1 MDELPKYLQSLRHPE
16 AFVPLVL
23 GLSLIYLALANDESR
38 TRFAL
43 FGLGGLLYGYFRTAH
58 INAAEYSQWF
68 IPGDVTDLRRFLC
81 AGYMHNAS
89 YLGGVLA
96 ILVGWAFHIVVRVRT
111 EDADQPAPVG
121 EGGR

>member
-43 FGLGGLLYGYFRTAH
+43 FGLGGLFLLAL
-58 INAAEYSQWF
+58 AA
-68 IPGDVTDLRRFLC
+68 
-81 AGYMHNAS
+81 
-89 YLGGVLA
+89 VLA
-96 ILVGWAFHIVVRVRT
+96 KGWLQSI
-111 EDADQPAPVG
+111 G
-121 EGGR
+121 